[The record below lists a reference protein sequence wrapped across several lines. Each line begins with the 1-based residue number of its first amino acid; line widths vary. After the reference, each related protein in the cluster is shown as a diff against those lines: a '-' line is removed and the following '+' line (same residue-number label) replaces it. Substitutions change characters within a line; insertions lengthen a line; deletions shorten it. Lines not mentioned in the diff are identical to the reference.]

1 MHRHSYKIFSVP
13 QVLRHKASTKINN
26 ITTPMKRMVKSS
38 RLFKSLLLA
47 GLLVGPTLAFNAM
60 AVPETDYHW
69 SPFNVINDGNGPYAY
84 AGDPGNW
91 DSAFVPTVTNTAGA
105 FIRTMVNQA
114 TGSHVVCIITNN
126 TDLYQLMIGT
136 DPAGGGDVVITNGAQ
151 VTAGMGLDGGPT
163 QWTGLGF
170 PGGPSSLYIGPGC
183 SLSCGDHLWIGN
195 GNINSTGTLIVDG
208 GALHVQGQFGL
219 GWNGFAGTTNYA
231 TIKNGGH
238 IFMNQWG
245 GGTLGQG
252 GSIGILNIA
261 DNSSLVTI
269 NGNVTGNFAALT
281 NSSQLIA
288 YGGAGTIGW
297 SYNPGNNT
305 TTIIAVAPVNPNTPI
320 FSTQPANTIVGSGA
334 PATLHALVSNVPA
347 NYGWLLNNAP
357 LTDGGGISGSH
368 TANLSIASVTSAN
381 VGNYICVATNQNV
394 ATEFTL
400 SSTASLTTDAFGI
413 NPVVTINGVIGDT
426 YVCQYTSSL
435 TPPVTWTPFATNTLG
450 TAIQYVI
457 DLNAS
462 LGTQRFYR
470 VVQP

>member
-1 MHRHSYKIFSVP
+1 
-13 QVLRHKASTKINN
+13 
-26 ITTPMKRMVKSS
+26 
-38 RLFKSLLLA
+38 
-47 GLLVGPTLAFNAM
+47 
-60 AVPETDYHW
+60 
-69 SPFNVINDGNGPYAY
+69 
-84 AGDPGNW
+84 
-91 DSAFVPTVTNTAGA
+91 
-105 FIRTMVNQA
+105 
-114 TGSHVVCIITNN
+114 
-126 TDLYQLMIGT
+126 MIGT
-136 DPAGGGDVVITNGAQ
+136 DAAGGGDVAITNGAQ
-151 VTAGMGLDGGPT
+151 VTAGMGLGGGPT

-208 GALHVQGQFGL
+208 GTLHVQGQFGL

-269 NGNVTGNFAALT
+269 NGNVTGNFASLT
-281 NSSQLIA
+281 NSHQLIA
-288 YGGAGTIGW
+288 YGGAGLISW

-305 TTIIAVAPVNPNTPI
+305 TTIIAVAPVNPNTPV
-320 FSTQPANTIVGSGA
+320 FSAQPTNTIVAAGA
-334 PATLHALVSNVPA
+334 PATLHALVSNVPV
-347 NYGWLLNNAP
+347 NYGWMLNNVAV
-357 LTDGGGISGSH
+357 TDGGGISGSH
-368 TANLSIASVTSAN
+368 TANLTIASVTGAN
-381 VGNYICVATNQNV
+381 IGNYICVATNQNV
-394 ATEFTL
+394 ASEFTL
-400 SSTASLTTDAFGI
+400 STTASLTTDAFGI
-413 NPVVTINGVIGDT
+413 NPVITINGVVGDT
-426 YVCQYTSSL
+426 YVVQYATSL
-435 TPPVTWTPFATNTLG
+435 TPPVNWTPFATNTLG
-450 TAIQYVI
+450 TPIQYVI